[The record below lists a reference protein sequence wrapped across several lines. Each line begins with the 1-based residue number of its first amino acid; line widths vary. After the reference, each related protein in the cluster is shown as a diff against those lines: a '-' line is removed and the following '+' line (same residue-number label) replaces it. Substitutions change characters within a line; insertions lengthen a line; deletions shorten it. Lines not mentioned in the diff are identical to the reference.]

1 LPAGA
6 ETADA
11 ELDRPSL
18 ADLVEIY
25 GISGSAHLLRL
36 TKQSPLVGAT
46 LGESLLRTRFGV
58 TVIGL
63 AREEGG
69 RRALMPALIQTE
81 FRAGDVLFMMGR
93 EAEVDNLV
101 VALGHF
107 ERVPIEEKHKAVV
120 AHELGVVEV
129 LLPPRSQLIGHTIRE
144 ARFREDYGLSVLG
157 VLRKGQPLQEEQLLD
172 TRLDFGDS
180 LLVGG
185 GWRQIDLLQRKQ
197 RNFTVLTL
205 PREMDEVAPNRER
218 SPWALGIVAAM
229 LVTMTFGLV
238 PSVTAVLMAGA
249 AMVLARCVTM
259 EEAYAAINWQSVV
272 LIAGMLPMATALQ
285 QTGALDL
292 IVITMV
298 DTLGGYGPMAMMA
311 GLFLFTTVFSQFISN
326 TATAVLVAPVAL
338 GAAQGMGVSPYPMLM
353 IVAIAASTAFATP
366 MASPVNTLVMGP
378 GQYKF
383 GDYVRMGVPLQVIAM
398 FIALICVPLLFPL

>member
-1 LPAGA
+1 
-6 ETADA
+6 
-11 ELDRPSL
+11 
-18 ADLVEIY
+18 
-25 GISGSAHLLRL
+25 
-36 TKQSPLVGAT
+36 
-46 LGESLLRTRFGV
+46 
-58 TVIGL
+58 
-63 AREEGG
+63 
-69 RRALMPALIQTE
+69 
-81 FRAGDVLFMMGR
+81 
-93 EAEVDNLV
+93 
-101 VALGHF
+101 
-107 ERVPIEEKHKAVV
+107 
-120 AHELGVVEV
+120 
-129 LLPPRSQLIGHTIRE
+129 
-144 ARFREDYGLSVLG
+144 
-157 VLRKGQPLQEEQLLD
+157 
-172 TRLDFGDS
+172 
-180 LLVGG
+180 
-185 GWRQIDLLQRKQ
+185 
-197 RNFTVLTL
+197 
-205 PREMDEVAPNRER
+205 
-218 SPWALGIVAAM
+218 
-229 LVTMTFGLV
+229 
-238 PSVTAVLMAGA
+238 
-249 AMVLARCVTM
+249 M